1 MGNPGESSV
10 ANRKDPLP
18 AYVFKISIDGLTTGS
33 ACAFFKSVG
42 GIAYEVETV
51 PLKEG
56 GVNNTT
62 WNLVGGF
69 KWKNIVLKRGFTADS
84 ELLQWRTDWL
94 NGTMVRHSGTITQ
107 LNSALQPVAIWS
119 FSGGFPVK
127 WEISEFD
134 ASKNEVA
141 IETLEIAHNG
151 LTYQKK

>member
-1 MGNPGESSV
+1 MAEEQSV
-10 ANRKDPLP
+10 GNRKDPLP
-18 AYVFKISIDGLTTGS
+18 AYVFKISIDGLTG
-33 ACAFFKSVG
+33 CAFFKSVG
-42 GIAYEVETV
+42 GISYEVETT

-84 ELLQWRTDWL
+84 SLLKWRTDWL
-94 NGTMVRHSGTITQ
+94 GGTMVRHSGKITQ
-107 LNSALQPVAIWS
+107 LDSALNAVCSWS
-119 FSGGFPVK
+119 FTGGFPVK

-141 IETLEIAHNG
+141 IETLEIAHDG
-151 LTYQKK
+151 LTYASPAG